1 VQYGAYHDTKHSAY
15 EGRGISSIRTQDY
28 LQNFENLE
36 GLWVLTELER
46 F

>member
-1 VQYGAYHDTKHSAY
+1 MRYGPYHDTKQGAC
-15 EGRGISSIRTQDY
+15 EGLGVSGIRAQDY
-28 LQNFENLE
+28 HLNFQILE